1 MRRFAA
7 LASLGLLAAC
17 NPPVPDDYVERVELL
32 DPNTGGTQPLA
43 SPDTEN
49 AIWGVGTGEMR
60 LLYGDPGR
68 PPFFGLSC
76 EGIGTDTPHIRIVR
90 YAPAD
95 ADAKAL
101 FALVGNGTVARL
113 KMDSTW
119 TGKGWRW
126 EGTVEAADPALDVL
140 TGRRSVEATLPGAG
154 SLILKPSLA
163 PRDLIENCGSGINAS
178 EERPDPI
185 DEDEVFSEYPSLD

>member
-1 MRRFAA
+1 MKKVTA
-7 LASLGLLAAC
+7 LTMLGSLAAC
-17 NPPVPDDYVERVELL
+17 NPPAADDYVERVELE
-32 DPNTGGTQPLA
+32 NTGNGGSEPLA
-43 SPDTEN
+43 SPDAEN
-49 AIWGVGTGEMR
+49 AIWGIGAGEMR
-60 LLYGDPGR
+60 LLYGNPGQ
-68 PPFFGLSC
+68 PPFLGISC
-76 EGIGTDTPHIRIVR
+76 EGVGTDRPLIRLVR

-126 EGTVEAADPALDVL
+126 EGTVDAGNPDLDVL

-154 SLILKPSLA
+154 SLILKPSFA
-163 PRDLIENCGSGINAS
+163 PRDLIENCRSGISAF
-178 EERPDPI
+178 EEEADPI
-185 DEDEVFSEYPSLD
+185 DEDEVFPEDASPD

>member
-1 MRRFAA
+1 M
-7 LASLGLLAAC
+7 LGLLTAC
-17 NPPVPDDYVERVELL
+17 NPPAADDYVERVELL
-32 DPNTGGTQPLA
+32 DPGTGGAKPLA
-43 SPDTEN
+43 SPDTQN
-49 AIWGVGTGEMR
+49 SIWGAGAGEMR
-60 LLYGDPGR
+60 LLYGNPGKS
-68 PPFFGLSC
+68 PILGLSC
-76 EGIGTDTPHIRIVR
+76 EGIRTETPLIRIVR

-126 EGTVEAADPALDVL
+126 EGTLDAADPDLDVF

-154 SLILKPSLA
+154 SVIINPSFA
-163 PRDLIENCGSGINAS
+163 PRDLIENCRSGISAA
-178 EERPDPI
+178 EDEVDPI
-185 DEDEVFSEYPSLD
+185 GEDEVFPETASPD